1 MTEDFAKSV
10 FSRYASLPLPSKKDE
25 HWRFSNLAFWGGE
38 AEKFL
43 DFKSAGSFGNFSENK
58 GVFEN
63 PIAEKYLKILL
74 DGGKFDAYC
83 ARNFAKARIF
93 KIAKNTKAKITNADF
108 SDVNVFEIEEGA
120 QVDVFDGNFFESGR
134 LSTLAN
140 FYFLKKGARINVNT
154 FYDSKENSPRY
165 TRADFYLQDGAQAS
179 DVFVE
184 TGKSNTRA
192 ERNFELAGKS
202 SKADVSALFVSSDSI
217 THDLRTRQRHA
228 CPEAFSNLKVK
239 NILFDSSR
247 TAFAG
252 LIRVEEE
259 AQKTESYQ
267 SCRSLLVSEKAR
279 ASGMPVL
286 EILAN
291 DVMCSH
297 GCAVSQPD
305 REEIFYMRSRGL
317 DECLAQKLLIGGFAS
332 EIIGRFSDEA
342 FASSVYGKISEI

>member
-1 MTEDFAKSV
+1 MTDLKSI
-10 FSRYASLPLPSKKDE
+10 FSRCDSLPLPIKKDE

-38 AEKFL
+38 VEKFL
-43 DFKSAGSFGNFSENK
+43 DFKSADSYGSFSGNK
-58 GVFEN
+58 GVLEN

-74 DGGKFDAYC
+74 GGGKFDAYC
-83 ARNFAKARIF
+83 ARNFANAKIF
-93 KIAKNTKAKITNADF
+93 SVAKNAKAKITSADF
-108 SDVNVFEIEEGA
+108 ADVNIFEIEEGA
-120 QVDVFDGNFFESGR
+120 QVDVFDEKFFECGK

-140 FYFLKKGARINVNT
+140 FYFLKKGAKINVNT

-192 ERNFELAGKS
+192 ERNFELAGKNS
-202 SKADVSALFVSSDSI
+202 RADVAALFVSSDSI
-217 THDLRTRQRHA
+217 THDLRTRQHHS
-228 CPEAFSNLKVK
+228 CPGAFSNLKVK
-239 NILFDSSR
+239 NILFDTSR

-252 LIRVEEE
+252 LIRVDED

-291 DVMCSH
+291 DVTCSH

-305 REEIFYMRSRGL
+305 REEIFYMKSRGL
-317 DECLAQKLLIGGFAS
+317 DEYLAQKLLVGGFAN
-332 EIIGRFSDEA
+332 EIIGRFGDKA
-342 FASSVYGKISEI
+342 FASSVSEKISDL